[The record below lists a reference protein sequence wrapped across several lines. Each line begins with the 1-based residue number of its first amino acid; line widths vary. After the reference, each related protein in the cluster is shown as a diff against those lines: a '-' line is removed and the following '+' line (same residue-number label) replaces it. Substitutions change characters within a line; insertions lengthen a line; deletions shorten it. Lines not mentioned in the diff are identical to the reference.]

1 MGLVDHEAAV
11 LRGVERVALP
21 VERLRR
27 PELGRV
33 ILRRLVLY
41 HARGIGRDAV
51 FPAVVAVDV
60 ELVERP
66 VAEPVAVHRLRE
78 EGAPYAVRVALHT
91 YLGTLPVVEI
101 PEDVDVVRA
110 RQPFA
115 QPPSVEQLVPLPAE
129 IAVAVGVVDERSR
142 RASDVCHFPLV
153 TLVAQVHLRLDG
165 L

>member
-1 MGLVDHEAAV
+1 M
-11 LRGVERVALP
+11 
-21 VERLRR
+21 
-27 PELGRV
+27 
-33 ILRRLVLY
+33 
-41 HARGIGRDAV
+41 
-51 FPAVVAVDV
+51 
-60 ELVERP
+60 
-66 VAEPVAVHRLRE
+66 AEPVAVHRLRE

-142 RASDVCHFPLV
+142 RASDVGHFPLV